1 MGIEDFQEM
10 RTSGYY
16 YIDKTGMIRDLLEN
30 MGKVTLFTRPRR
42 FGKTLNMSMLKY
54 FFEVGSEREIFDG
67 LEISAHK
74 ELCDR
79 YMGRFPVLSIS
90 LKGVSG
96 TDLNGAKGMLRSIIG
111 NEALRFQFLL
121 QSEALSA
128 TERKQYRKLI
138 ELNDAG
144 EFSMSDGLL
153 KESLLMLT
161 RFLHKYYGQKA
172 IVLIDEY
179 DVPLDKAYQGRYY
192 DDMVELLRAL
202 FGQVLKT
209 NGSLYF
215 AVLTGCLRISRES
228 IFTGLNNLNVYTI
241 KNIQYNTVFGFTD
254 AEVREMLSY
263 YEFMEKYEEIKEW
276 YDGYRFCG
284 LGIYCPW
291 DVVSYCH
298 ALKMNPSVAPQ
309 NYWVNTSG
317 NDIIRRFIEKAD
329 AASRDEI
336 ERLIAGDSIE
346 KEIHHELT
354 YRDLDLDMDHLW
366 SMLYTTGYLT
376 QCGEDDGG
384 LTKLLIPNREIQ
396 WIFTRQIRKWFQE
409 DSRKDGRKLEDFC
422 RAFLEKDAAAVEAGF
437 TSYLR
442 KTISIRD
449 TSVRKEKKEN
459 FYQGILLGLLGYM
472 GWKVRSNAEAG
483 DG

>member
-1 MGIEDFQEM
+1 MTAETALPVGIEDFETI
-10 RTSGYY
+10 RRENLY

-67 LEISAHK
+67 LEISEHK

-121 QSEALSA
+121 QSEALSV

-179 DVPLDKAYQGRYY
+179 DVPLDKAFQARYY
-192 DDMVELLRAL
+192 KEMVSLLRSL
-202 FGQVLKT
+202 FGNALKT
-209 NGSLYF
+209 NEHLYF
-215 AVLTGCLRISRES
+215 AVLTGCLRLSKES
-228 IFTGLNNLNVYTI
+228 IFTGLNNLKI
-241 KNIQYNTVFGFTD
+241 HTVTDSRYDEYFWFTD
-254 AEVREMLSY
+254 TDVNEIFDY
-263 YEFMEKYEEIKEW
+263 Y
-276 YDGYRFCG
+276 
-284 LGIYCPW
+284 
-291 DVVSYCH
+291 
-298 ALKMNPSVAPQ
+298 
-309 NYWVNTSG
+309 
-317 NDIIRRFIEKAD
+317 
-329 AASRDEI
+329 
-336 ERLIAGDSIE
+336 
-346 KEIHHELT
+346 
-354 YRDLDLDMDHLW
+354 
-366 SMLYTTGYLT
+366 
-376 QCGEDDGG
+376 
-384 LTKLLIPNREIQ
+384 
-396 WIFTRQIRKWFQE
+396 
-409 DSRKDGRKLEDFC
+409 
-422 RAFLEKDAAAVEAGF
+422 
-437 TSYLR
+437 
-442 KTISIRD
+442 
-449 TSVRKEKKEN
+449 
-459 FYQGILLGLLGYM
+459 
-472 GWKVRSNAEAG
+472 
-483 DG
+483 

>member
-1 MGIEDFQEM
+1 
-10 RTSGYY
+10 
-16 YIDKTGMIRDLLEN
+16 
-30 MGKVTLFTRPRR
+30 
-42 FGKTLNMSMLKY
+42 
-54 FFEVGSEREIFDG
+54 
-67 LEISAHK
+67 
-74 ELCDR
+74 
-79 YMGRFPVLSIS
+79 
-90 LKGVSG
+90 
-96 TDLNGAKGMLRSIIG
+96 
-111 NEALRFQFLL
+111 
-121 QSEALSA
+121 
-128 TERKQYRKLI
+128 
-138 ELNDAG
+138 
-144 EFSMSDGLL
+144 
-153 KESLLMLT
+153 
-161 RFLHKYYGQKA
+161 
-172 IVLIDEY
+172 
-179 DVPLDKAYQGRYY
+179 
-192 DDMVELLRAL
+192 
-202 FGQVLKT
+202 
-209 NGSLYF
+209 
-215 AVLTGCLRISRES
+215 
-228 IFTGLNNLNVYTI
+228 
-241 KNIQYNTVFGFTD
+241 
-254 AEVREMLSY
+254 MLS
-263 YEFMEKYEEIKEW
+263 
-276 YDGYRFCG
+276 
-284 LGIYCPW
+284 
-291 DVVSYCH
+291 
-298 ALKMNPSVAPQ
+298 Q

-354 YRDLDLDMDHLW
+354 YRDLDLDMNHLW

-483 DG
+483 DGYSDIIVEVEDADIGIIIELKYAENARFDAACQEAMRQIAGRRYEDILIDDGMKTIYRYGIACYKKRCRVIVEQQSF

>member
-1 MGIEDFQEM
+1 
-10 RTSGYY
+10 
-16 YIDKTGMIRDLLEN
+16 
-30 MGKVTLFTRPRR
+30 
-42 FGKTLNMSMLKY
+42 
-54 FFEVGSEREIFDG
+54 
-67 LEISAHK
+67 
-74 ELCDR
+74 
-79 YMGRFPVLSIS
+79 
-90 LKGVSG
+90 
-96 TDLNGAKGMLRSIIG
+96 
-111 NEALRFQFLL
+111 
-121 QSEALSA
+121 
-128 TERKQYRKLI
+128 
-138 ELNDAG
+138 
-144 EFSMSDGLL
+144 MSDGLL

-179 DVPLDKAYQGRYY
+179 DVPLDKAYQGGYY

-241 KNIQYNTVFGFTD
+241 KNVQYNAEFGFTD

-483 DG
+483 DGYSDIIVEVEDADIGIIIELKYAENARFDAACQEAMRQIAGRRYEDILIDDGMKTIYRYGIACYKKRCRVIVEQGTTNPACMHSQLLPPNPDSFPLPHN